1 MSAPAAPFTDAPIR
15 AARTARRAGPGKRGS
30 KPRPQHVG
38 AIMFFVLPFG
48 ILFGL
53 FYLVPIGYAIYES
66 LLVIEREGTFG
77 KAREVFGGFSQ
88 YVLVFQNG
96 PFWQSVGRVLVFGA
110 VQVPI
115 MLGLAL
121 LFALLLDSTLLRG
134 KRFFR
139 LAFFVPYA
147 VPGVIAAIM
156 WGFLYSP
163 NLSPFGALTE
173 KVNFLSADLI
183 LWAIAN
189 VVTWVYVGY
198 NMLIIYSALLA
209 IPTELYEAARLDGA
223 GQMRIAWSVKI
234 PLIMPAIVL
243 TAIFSIIG
251 TLQLL
256 AEPQVFRSFSSAVTS
271 TFTPNLTVY
280 TTSSIPNTN
289 LAAAFSVVLALAT
302 FILSFTFLKFTQRKD
317 NQ

>member
-1 MSAPAAPFTDAPIR
+1 MNATVDLTGTAPRTDAPPR
-15 AARTARRAGPGKRGS
+15 ARKARVRV
-30 KPRPQHVG
+30 QHPL
-38 AIMFFVLPFG
+38 AIAIFVVPFG
-48 ILFGL
+48 ILFTL
-53 FYLVPIGYAIYES
+53 FYLVPIGYAIYQS
-66 LLVIEREGTFG
+66 LLVIERDGTFG
-77 KAREVFGGFSQ
+77 EAREVFGGLTQ

-96 PFWQSVGRVLVFGA
+96 PFWESIARVLTFGA
-110 VQVPI
+110 VQVPV

-121 LFALLLDSTLLRG
+121 IFALLLDSPLLRG

-163 NLSPFGALTE
+163 SLSPFSAVTS
-173 KVNFLSADLI
+173 NIDFLSADLV

-189 VVTWVYVGY
+189 VVTWVFVGY
-198 NMLIIYSALLA
+198 NMLIIYSSLLA
-209 IPTELYEAARLDGA
+209 IPAELYEAARLDGA
-223 GQMRIAWSVKI
+223 GQMRIAWSIKI
-234 PLIMPAIVL
+234 PLILPAITL

-280 TTSSIPNTN
+280 STSSIPNFN

-302 FILSFTFLKFTQRKD
+302 FILSFAFLKFTQRKD
-317 NQ
+317 EK

>member
-1 MSAPAAPFTDAPIR
+1 MSAPALPAADAR
-15 AARTARRAGPGKRGS
+15 SAARRSPAPQNPGQ
-30 KPRPQHVG
+30 KPRKIKVAHPR
-38 AIMFFVLPFG
+38 AIAIFIVPFA
-48 ILFGL
+48 ILFAL
-53 FYLVPIGYAIYES
+53 FYLLPIGYAVYQS
-66 LLVIEREGTFG
+66 LLVVERDGTFG
-77 KAREVFGGFSQ
+77 KATEVFGGLTQ
-88 YVLVFQNG
+88 YLLVFQNG
-96 PFWQSVGRVLVFGA
+96 PFWASIGRVLAFGV
-110 VQVPI
+110 VQVPV

-121 LFALLLDSTLLRG
+121 LFALLLDSPLLRG

-163 NLSPFGALTE
+163 NLSPFTAITS
-173 KVNFLSADLI
+173 NISFLSADLV

-209 IPTELYEAARLDGA
+209 IPTEIYEAARLDGA
-223 GQMRIAWSVKI
+223 GQLRIAWSIKI

-243 TAIFSIIG
+243 TGIFSIIG

-271 TFTPNLTVY
+271 TFTPNLMVY
-280 TTSSIPNTN
+280 STSSIPNVN

-302 FILSFTFLKFTQRKD
+302 FALSFSFLKFTQRKEG
-317 NQ
+317 

>member
-1 MSAPAAPFTDAPIR
+1 MSVPAIVTPAPAPPVQRAP
-15 AARTARRAGPGKRGS
+15 RGQA
-30 KPRPQHVG
+30 KVQHRG
-38 AIMFFVLPFG
+38 AILAFVLPFG
-48 ILFGL
+48 VLFAL
-53 FYLVPIGYAIYES
+53 FYLVPIGYAIYQS
-66 LLVIEREGTFG
+66 MLVIEREGTFG
-77 KAREVFGGFSQ
+77 QAREVFGGFSQ

-96 PFWQSVGRVLVFGA
+96 PFWSSIARVLAFGT

-121 LFALLLDSTLLRG
+121 LFALLLDSPLLRG

-163 NLSPFGALTE
+163 KLSPFSVITE
-173 KVNFLSADLI
+173 NINFLSADLV

-223 GQMRIAWSVKI
+223 GQMRIAWSIKI

-280 TTSSIPNTN
+280 STSSIPNFN

-302 FILSFTFLKFTQRKD
+302 FILSFAFLKFTQRKEAK
-317 NQ
+317 